1 MDANSYPAICAQ
13 MNSALEI
20 RALVNFLNYQPE
32 KLKREGDIFLAM
44 CPIHRDTVFRTLVLN
59 PRNNTYQCR
68 YQACPGNHAADF
80 LDLVVRVQRVTLP
93 EAIDAL
99 VKHFGPSYFRLNISQ
114 LETIAG
120 LLAMVREENQG

>member
-1 MDANSYPAICAQ
+1 

-20 RALVNFLNYQPE
+20 RALVQFLSYMPE
-32 KLKREGDIFLAM
+32 RLKREGDVFVAM
-44 CPIHRDTVFRTLVLN
+44 CPVHRDEVFRTLVLN
-59 PRNNTYQCR
+59 PRNNTYHCR
-68 YQACPGNHAADF
+68 YQACPGHHAADF

-93 EAIDAL
+93 EAIDNL

-120 LLAMVREENQG
+120 LLAMVREGEKG